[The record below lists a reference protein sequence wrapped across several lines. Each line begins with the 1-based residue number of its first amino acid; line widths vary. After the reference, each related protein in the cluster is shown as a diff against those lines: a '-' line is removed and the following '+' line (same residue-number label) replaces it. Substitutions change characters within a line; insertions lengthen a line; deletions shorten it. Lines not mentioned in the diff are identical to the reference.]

1 MRSLIFSSIDLLSS
15 LVAVVTMLISRAL
28 IASLVVPLTEIALS
42 SAFLARN
49 QPQPIKSLSSGLP
62 THRQLHCPFVT
73 SSTCLFAEAEA
84 GDTEDQPPQAQKE
97 SSSSSSKSS
106 DILNSPAF
114 LKRKLDVLKSDIAK
128 ADDDLEAAKQRL
140 EAGKAEWG
148 DQLDELQK
156 EVSNCFSWNAYASTP
171 LKVLSN

>member
-1 MRSLIFSSIDLLSS
+1 MLIFRALVSS
-15 LVAVVTMLISRAL
+15 LVVA
-28 IASLVVPLTEIALS
+28 LTEIALS

-49 QPQPIKSLSSGLP
+49 QPQTIKSSSLSFLSSQRP
-62 THRQLHCPFVT
+62 LHCSWISP
-73 SSTCLFAEAEA
+73 STCLFAEAE
-84 GDTEDQPPQAQKE
+84 GGEKTEDEPPQAKKE
-97 SSSSSSKSS
+97 SSSKSS

-156 EVSNCFSWNAYASTP
+156 EVSGDCMWEASASTSA
-171 LKVLSN
+171 VLFISPFTPSCSIKTFNPA